1 MIKALLIIVLILC
14 LASVLCSVFL
24 ISKLRK
30 MPNSSDDVSQKITK
44 LSDETGRALAAMQS
58 AENTNARNLSER
70 ISQLSGENS
79 NSQLNLMKAVADI
92 REDLSR
98 ASARQTESIRTA
110 VAEMQTSNEKKL
122 DEMRK
127 TVDEKLSTTISQS
140 LDGSFKNV
148 SEQLSNVYKSMG
160 EMKKLS
166 EDISSLGRIFS
177 GVKTRGTWAEGQLEG
192 ILERTIPGM
201 FVRNFSPKNVSGTV
215 EFAVTLPD
223 NNGGTTYLPI
233 DSKFPVS
240 DFVRLSEEAEKGNSD
255 GVKQCRAELS
265 ARIIS
270 EARMIKKYIEPPETT
285 PFAIMYLATDALF
298 AEVATLPD
306 NIIDKAHDE
315 FSVMIASPS
324 TITAMLSAL
333 SMGFKSVALNNKAA
347 DIMDVLA
354 DAKKQYDK
362 FAEILDKA
370 HKNIQTAEKAIEDA
384 TKRNDI
390 IKKSLKDI
398 ESSDDS
404 STDN

>member
-1 MIKALLIIVLILC
+1 MTNFLLITLLIISAVSLI
-14 LASVLCSVFL
+14 CSLFL
-24 ISKLRK
+24 LLRLKK
-30 MPNSSDDVSQKITK
+30 MPSGSDDVVQKITK
-44 LSDETGRALAAMQS
+44 LSDDNGRAFAAIQS
-58 AENTNARNLSER
+58 AENANARNLGER
-70 ISQLSGENS
+70 ISQLAGENS
-79 NSQLNLMKAVADI
+79 NSQLNLMKAVSDI
-92 REDLSR
+92 REDLSQ
-98 ASARQTESIRTA
+98 ASSRQTETVRAA

-122 DEMRK
+122 DEMRR

-177 GVKTRGTWAEGQLEG
+177 GVKTRGTWAEGQLES

-233 DSKFPVS
+233 DSKFPVA
-240 DFVRLSEEAEKGNSD
+240 DFVRLSEEAENGNTD
-255 GVKQCRAELS
+255 GVRQCRAELS
-265 ARIIS
+265 SRIVS

-306 NIIDKAHDE
+306 NIIDRVHDE

-333 SMGFKSVALNNKAA
+333 SMGFKSVALNKKAA

-354 DAKKQYDK
+354 DAKKQYEK
-362 FAEILDKA
+362 FGESLEKA
-370 HKNIQTAEKAIEDA
+370 KRSIQTVENAISEA
-384 TKRNDI
+384 AKRNDL
-390 IKKSLKDI
+390 IKKSLRDI
-398 ESSDDS
+398 E
-404 STDN
+404 TQTEDND

>member
-1 MIKALLIIVLILC
+1 MTNFLLITLLILSAVS
-14 LASVLCSVFL
+14 LICSL
-24 ISKLRK
+24 SLLSRLKK
-30 MPNSSDDVSQKITK
+30 MPSGSDDVVQKITK
-44 LSDETGRALAAMQS
+44 LSDDSGRAFAAIQS
-58 AENTNARNLSER
+58 AENANARNLGER
-70 ISQLSGENS
+70 ISQLAGENS
-79 NSQLNLMKAVADI
+79 NSQLSLMKAVSDI
-92 REDLSR
+92 REDLSQ
-98 ASARQTESIRTA
+98 ASSRQTETVRAA

-122 DEMRK
+122 DEMRR

-166 EDISSLGRIFS
+166 DDISSLGRIFS
-177 GVKTRGTWAEGQLEG
+177 GVKTRGTWAEGQLES

-223 NNGGTTYLPI
+223 NNDGTTYLPI
-233 DSKFPVS
+233 DSKFPVA
-240 DFVRLSEEAEKGNSD
+240 DFVRLSEEAENGNTD
-255 GVKQCRAELS
+255 GVRQCRAELS
-265 ARIIS
+265 SRIVS

-306 NIIDKAHDE
+306 NIIDRVHDE

-333 SMGFKSVALNNKAA
+333 SMGFKSVALNKKAA

-354 DAKKQYDK
+354 DAKKQYEK
-362 FAEILDKA
+362 FGESLEKA
-370 HKNIQTAEKAIEDA
+370 HRSIQTVENAISEA
-384 TKRNDI
+384 AKRNDL
-390 IKKSLKDI
+390 IKKSLRDI
-398 ESSDDS
+398 E
-404 STDN
+404 TQTEDND

>member
-1 MIKALLIIVLILC
+1 MIKFLLITLLILSAVS
-14 LASVLCSVFL
+14 LICSL
-24 ISKLRK
+24 SLLSRLKK
-30 MPNSSDDVSQKITK
+30 MPSGSDDVVQKITK
-44 LSDETGRALAAMQS
+44 LSDDSVRAFAAIQS
-58 AENTNARNLSER
+58 AENANARNLGER
-70 ISQLSGENS
+70 ISQLAGENS
-79 NSQLNLMKAVADI
+79 NSQLNLMKAVSDI
-92 REDLSR
+92 REDLSQ
-98 ASARQTESIRTA
+98 ASSRQTETVRAA

-122 DEMRK
+122 DEMRR

-177 GVKTRGTWAEGQLEG
+177 GVKTRGTWAEGQLES

-233 DSKFPVS
+233 DSKFPVA
-240 DFVRLSEEAEKGNSD
+240 DFVRLSEEAENGNTD
-255 GVKQCRAELS
+255 GVRQCRAELS
-265 ARIIS
+265 SRIVS

-306 NIIDKAHDE
+306 NIIDRVHDE

-333 SMGFKSVALNNKAA
+333 SMGFKSVALNKKAA

-354 DAKKQYDK
+354 DAKKQYEK
-362 FAEILDKA
+362 FGESLEKA
-370 HKNIQTAEKAIEDA
+370 HRSIQTVENAISEA
-384 TKRNDI
+384 AKRNDL
-390 IKKSLKDI
+390 IKKSLRDI
-398 ESSDDS
+398 ETQ
-404 STDN
+404 TDEDN

>member
-1 MIKALLIIVLILC
+1 MIKFLLITLLILSAVS
-14 LASVLCSVFL
+14 LICSL
-24 ISKLRK
+24 SLLSRLKK
-30 MPNSSDDVSQKITK
+30 MPSGSDDVIQKITK
-44 LSDETGRALAAMQS
+44 LSDDSGRAFAAIQS
-58 AENTNARNLSER
+58 AENANARNLGER

-79 NSQLNLMKAVADI
+79 NSQLNLMKAVSDI
-92 REDLSR
+92 REDLSQ
-98 ASARQTESIRTA
+98 ASSRQTETVRAA

-122 DEMRK
+122 DEMRR

-166 EDISSLGRIFS
+166 DDISSLGRIFS
-177 GVKTRGTWAEGQLEG
+177 GVKTRGTWAEGQLES

-233 DSKFPVS
+233 DSKFPVA
-240 DFVRLSEEAEKGNSD
+240 DFVRLSEEAENGNTD
-255 GVKQCRAELS
+255 GVRQCRAELS
-265 ARIIS
+265 SRIVS

-306 NIIDKAHDE
+306 NIIDRVHDE

-333 SMGFKSVALNNKAA
+333 SMGFKSVALNKKAA

-354 DAKKQYDK
+354 DAKKQYEK
-362 FAEILDKA
+362 FGESLEKA
-370 HKNIQTAEKAIEDA
+370 HRSIQTVENAITEA
-384 TKRNDI
+384 AKRNDL
-390 IKKSLKDI
+390 IKKSLRDI
-398 ESSDDS
+398 ETQ
-404 STDN
+404 TDAVN

>member
-1 MIKALLIIVLILC
+1 MTNFLLLTLLILSAVSLI
-14 LASVLCSVFL
+14 CSL
-24 ISKLRK
+24 SLLSRLKK
-30 MPNSSDDVSQKITK
+30 MPSGSDDVVQKITK
-44 LSDETGRALAAMQS
+44 LSDDSGRAFAAIQS
-58 AENTNARNLSER
+58 AENANARNLGER
-70 ISQLSGENS
+70 ISQLTGENS
-79 NSQLNLMKAVADI
+79 NSQLNLMKAVSDI
-92 REDLSR
+92 REDLSQ
-98 ASARQTESIRTA
+98 ASSRQTETVRAA

-122 DEMRK
+122 DEMRR

-166 EDISSLGRIFS
+166 DDISSLGRIFS
-177 GVKTRGTWAEGQLEG
+177 GVKTRGTWAEGQLES

-233 DSKFPVS
+233 DSKFPVA
-240 DFVRLSEEAEKGNSD
+240 DFVRLSEEAENGNTD
-255 GVKQCRAELS
+255 GVRQCRAELS
-265 ARIIS
+265 SRIVS

-306 NIIDKAHDE
+306 NIIDRVHDE

-333 SMGFKSVALNNKAA
+333 SMGFKSVALNKKAA

-354 DAKKQYDK
+354 DAKKQYEK
-362 FAEILDKA
+362 FGESLEKA
-370 HKNIQTAEKAIEDA
+370 HRSIQTVENAISEA
-384 TKRNDI
+384 AKRNDL
-390 IKKSLKDI
+390 IKKSLRDI
-398 ESSDDS
+398 ETQ
-404 STDN
+404 TDEDN

>member
-1 MIKALLIIVLILC
+1 MTNFLLITLLIISAVSLI
-14 LASVLCSVFL
+14 CSLFL
-24 ISKLRK
+24 LLRLKK
-30 MPNSSDDVSQKITK
+30 MPSGSDDVVQKITK
-44 LSDETGRALAAMQS
+44 LSDDNGRAFAAIQS
-58 AENTNARNLSER
+58 AENANARNLGER
-70 ISQLSGENS
+70 ISQLAGENS
-79 NSQLNLMKAVADI
+79 NSQLNLMKAVSDI
-92 REDLSR
+92 REDLSQ
-98 ASARQTESIRTA
+98 ASSRQTETVRAA

-122 DEMRK
+122 DEMRR

-166 EDISSLGRIFS
+166 DDISSLGRIFS
-177 GVKTRGTWAEGQLEG
+177 GVKTRGTWAEGQLES

-233 DSKFPVS
+233 DSKFPVA
-240 DFVRLSEEAEKGNSD
+240 DFVRLSEEAENGNTE
-255 GVKQCRAELS
+255 GVRQCRAELS
-265 ARIIS
+265 SRIVS

-298 AEVATLPD
+298 AEVATLSD
-306 NIIDKAHDE
+306 NIIDRVHDE

-333 SMGFKSVALNNKAA
+333 SMGFKSVALNKKAA

-354 DAKKQYDK
+354 DAKKQYEK
-362 FAEILDKA
+362 FGESLDKA
-370 HKNIQTAEKAIEDA
+370 QRSIQTVENAISEA
-384 TKRNDI
+384 AKRNDL
-390 IKKSLKDI
+390 IKKSLRDI
-398 ESSDDS
+398 ETQ
-404 STDN
+404 TDTDE

>member
-1 MIKALLIIVLILC
+1 MIKFLLITLLILSAVS
-14 LASVLCSVFL
+14 LICSL
-24 ISKLRK
+24 SLLSRLKK
-30 MPNSSDDVSQKITK
+30 MPSGSDDVIQKITK
-44 LSDETGRALAAMQS
+44 LYDDSGRAFAAIQS
-58 AENTNARNLSER
+58 AENANARNLGER
-70 ISQLSGENS
+70 ISQLAGENS
-79 NSQLNLMKAVADI
+79 NSQLNLMKAVSDI
-92 REDLSR
+92 REDLSQ
-98 ASARQTESIRTA
+98 ASSRQTETVRAA

-122 DEMRK
+122 DEMRR

-166 EDISSLGRIFS
+166 DDISSLGRIFS
-177 GVKTRGTWAEGQLEG
+177 GVKTRGTWAEGQLES

-233 DSKFPVS
+233 DSKFPVA
-240 DFVRLSEEAEKGNSD
+240 DFVRLSEEAENGNTD
-255 GVKQCRAELS
+255 GVRQCRAELS
-265 ARIIS
+265 SRIVS

-306 NIIDKAHDE
+306 NIIDRVHDE

-333 SMGFKSVALNNKAA
+333 SMGFKSVALNKKAA

-354 DAKKQYDK
+354 DAKKQYEK
-362 FAEILDKA
+362 FGESLEKA
-370 HKNIQTAEKAIEDA
+370 HRSIQTVENAISEA
-384 TKRNDI
+384 AKRNDL
-390 IKKSLKDI
+390 IKKSLRDI
-398 ESSDDS
+398 ETQ
-404 STDN
+404 TDEDN

>member
-1 MIKALLIIVLILC
+1 MTNFLLITLLIISAVSLI
-14 LASVLCSVFL
+14 CSLFL
-24 ISKLRK
+24 LLRLKK
-30 MPNSSDDVSQKITK
+30 MPSGSDDVVQKITK
-44 LSDETGRALAAMQS
+44 LSDDNGRAFAAIQS
-58 AENTNARNLSER
+58 AENANARNLGER
-70 ISQLSGENS
+70 ISQLAGENS
-79 NSQLNLMKAVADI
+79 NSQLNLMKAVSDI
-92 REDLSR
+92 REDLSQ
-98 ASARQTESIRTA
+98 ASSRQTETVRAA

-122 DEMRK
+122 DEMRR

-166 EDISSLGRIFS
+166 DDISSLGRIFS
-177 GVKTRGTWAEGQLEG
+177 GVKTRGTWAEGQLES

-233 DSKFPVS
+233 DSKFPVA
-240 DFVRLSEEAEKGNSD
+240 DFVRLSEEAENGNTE
-255 GVKQCRAELS
+255 GVRQCRAELS
-265 ARIIS
+265 SRIVS

-298 AEVATLPD
+298 AEVATLSD
-306 NIIDKAHDE
+306 NIIDRVHDE

-333 SMGFKSVALNNKAA
+333 SMGFKSVALNKKAA

-354 DAKKQYDK
+354 DAKKQYEK
-362 FAEILDKA
+362 FGESLEKA
-370 HKNIQTAEKAIEDA
+370 KRSIQTVENAISEA
-384 TKRNDI
+384 AKRNDL
-390 IKKSLKDI
+390 IKKSLRDI
-398 ESSDDS
+398 ETQ
-404 STDN
+404 TDTDE

>member
-1 MIKALLIIVLILC
+1 MTTFLLLTLLLLSAVSLI
-14 LASVLCSVFL
+14 CSL
-24 ISKLRK
+24 SLLSRLKK
-30 MPNSSDDVSQKITK
+30 MPSGSDDVIQKITK
-44 LSDETGRALAAMQS
+44 LSDDNGRAFAAIQS
-58 AENTNARNLSER
+58 AENANARNLGER
-70 ISQLSGENS
+70 ISQLAGENS

-92 REDLSR
+92 REDLSQ
-98 ASARQTESIRTA
+98 ASSRQTETVRAA
-110 VAEMQTSNEKKL
+110 VAEMQISNEKKL
-122 DEMRK
+122 DEMRR

-166 EDISSLGRIFS
+166 DDISSLGRIFS
-177 GVKTRGTWAEGQLEG
+177 GVKTRGTWAEGQLES

-233 DSKFPVS
+233 DSKFPVA
-240 DFVRLSEEAEKGNSD
+240 DFVRLSEEAKNGNTD
-255 GVKQCRAELS
+255 GVRQCRAELS
-265 ARIIS
+265 SRIVS

-306 NIIDKAHDE
+306 NIIDRVHDE

-333 SMGFKSVALNNKAA
+333 SMGFKSVALNKKAA

-354 DAKKQYDK
+354 DAKKQYEK
-362 FAEILDKA
+362 FGESLEKA
-370 HKNIQTAEKAIEDA
+370 QRSIQTVENAITDA
-384 TKRNDI
+384 AKRNDL
-390 IKKSLKDI
+390 IKKSLRDI
-398 ESSDDS
+398 ETQ
-404 STDN
+404 TDAVN